1 MNAIEIIRCAEDEG
15 ITLTLSEKRLHL
27 LLSPGPA
34 NESIAHRAQII
45 QALRAT
51 KHHSRCTLSTDLLL
65 GAGGS
70 LVNRN
75 QALALV
81 RRRLGDADIVA

>member
-27 LLSPGPA
+27 LLFPGPV

-51 KHHSRCTLSTDLLL
+51 KHHCRCTLSTDLLL
-65 GAGGS
+65 GAGS

-75 QALALV
+75 QALALI
-81 RRRLGDADIVA
+81 RRRLSDADIVA